1 VQQRINYIA
10 LAVPFFFVLIGIELW
25 VARRRKRT
33 DIYRVTDAIND
44 LSCGIT
50 QQMVVLFASSTVIGV
65 YVWGYEHRLVTWENK
80 VAPWVIAFFGV
91 DFLFYWWHRF
101 SHENNFLWA
110 GHVVHH
116 QSEDYNLAV
125 ALRQAV
131 ATSFTTVPFY
141 LTLSFLGV
149 PPLIVAAQVSFSTLY
164 QFWIHTQLIKKL
176 PRVIEFVF
184 NTPSHHRVHHAIN
197 PEYLDKN
204 YGAILILWDRIFG
217 TYEDENAEAVYGITR
232 PLASFDPLWA
242 QLHYWVELVQLTW
255 QAPRWRDKFL
265 VWWKGPTFWP
275 EGVPKQGRPEGW
287 TKYDPPRPA
296 RRGLFV
302 LGFALVTA
310 VAFLLML
317 FVAKLPL
324 AISGGAA
331 LAVILAL
338 ELFGA
343 ISDGKF
349 ARSRV
354 ARA

>member
-10 LAVPFFFVLIGIELW
+10 LAVPFFFILIGIELW
-25 VARRRKRT
+25 VARRKHR
-33 DIYRVTDAIND
+33 DVYRVTDAIND

-50 QQMVVLFASSTVIGV
+50 QQMVVLFVSPTLIGA
-65 YVWGYEHRLVTWENK
+65 YVWGYEHRVVTFEHK
-80 VAPWVIAFFGV
+80 VIPWLIAFVGV
-91 DFLFYWWHRF
+91 DFIFYWWHRF

-141 LTLSFLGV
+141 LVLSFVGV
-149 PPLIVAAQVSFSTLY
+149 PPLIIVAQVSFSTLY
-164 QFWIHTQLIKKL
+164 QFWIHTQLIKRL
-176 PRVIEFVF
+176 PRPIEFIF

-204 YGAILILWDRIFG
+204 YGAIMIVWDRIFG
-217 TYEDENAEAVYGITR
+217 TYEEEVAEPVYGITR
-232 PLASFDPLWA
+232 PLASFDPFWA

-255 QAPRWRDKFL
+255 RAPRWRDKVL

-275 EGVPKQGRPEGW
+275 EGVPKEGRPVGW

-302 LGFALVTA
+302 LGFALIILI
-310 VAFLLML
+310 AFLLML

-324 AISGGAA
+324 AASGGAA
-331 LAVILAL
+331 LAVLIGLQVY
-338 ELFGA
+338 GA
-343 ISDGKF
+343 ISDGKL

-354 ARA
+354 VA